1 MLTQADIQFIV
12 DNEKGDVSRLLL
24 GKAPQ
29 GVNLQ
34 LCCKCIQAREKMRIK
49 APLWHSNP
57 ALVYPFSVS
66 VEQGSSQTTALFKQK
81 IIRELLSGD
90 DLRGNVGVFPRGTV
104 SEEILS
110 TKEGVFVDGKEKCSS
125 LSTKE
130 GVFVDGKEKCSS
142 LSIKECHYVDGMGNL
157 SGRGENGSEL
167 SGREIVTADL
177 TGGMGIDSYFIS
189 RIASKHFYFE
199 RNGELCAATEYNLG
213 QLGAENVVLQNRDV
227 TADDCAALR
236 ELEGKGI
243 SLLYIDPARRTESG
257 GKAILL
263 QDYEPNVIELQER
276 MFAVSRYI
284 LVKVSPM
291 ADIKLNLKH
300 LPKTR
305 AVYVVAVDNECKE
318 LLFLLD
324 REHNAAACCAEGAVA
339 SDANSA
345 ATGNE
350 PNGTEPVI
358 YCADCNS
365 RTGEIASFELTVS
378 EEDKASAS
386 FSNTIGS
393 YLYEPGKA
401 VMKGG
406 AYKLVS
412 QRFNCSKLAPSTHLY
427 TSDVLLNDFPGKVF
441 SVEEVIPFNKKALKE
456 LAKRYPKADLTARN
470 FPLDTNALK
479 KLSGIKDGGNRHIFA
494 VTLSNGDKVL
504 IITAYIVYL

>member
-49 APLWHSNP
+49 APLWHNNP

-81 IIRELLSGD
+81 IIAELLCGGYLSGNSVD
-90 DLRGNVGVFPRGTV
+90 FPRGTEN
-104 SEEILS
+104 SSSLS

-130 GVFVDGKEKCSS
+130 
-142 LSIKECHYVDGMGNL
+142 CHFVDGMGNL

-243 SLLYIDPARRTESG
+243 SLLYIDPARRTETG

-305 AVYVVAVDNECKE
+305 AVYVVAVFERPH
-318 LLFLLD
+318 LF
-324 REHNAAACCAEGAVA
+324 
-339 SDANSA
+339 
-345 ATGNE
+345 
-350 PNGTEPVI
+350 
-358 YCADCNS
+358 Y
-365 RTGEIASFELTVS
+365 
-378 EEDKASAS
+378 
-386 FSNTIGS
+386 
-393 YLYEPGKA
+393 
-401 VMKGG
+401 KGG
-406 AYKLVS
+406 
-412 QRFNCSKLAPSTHLY
+412 FLY
-427 TSDVLLNDFPGKVF
+427 VK
-441 SVEEVIPFNKKALKE
+441 KKAL
-456 LAKRYPKADLTARN
+456 
-470 FPLDTNALK
+470 
-479 KLSGIKDGGNRHIFA
+479 
-494 VTLSNGDKVL
+494 V
-504 IITAYIVYL
+504 